1 MKGMIFSEG
10 NGYGHVARDFPISEL
25 LGIPIMTFGMG
36 AEYLKMRKKEFIEIP
51 SPYKIET
58 KGKTKIVA
66 NLRQIMRF
74 FNPSITSDIIKRFQE
89 VDFVIVDGSPIGLI
103 LAKIAGKKTI
113 MITNDTSSLV
123 GVNGIQRPIANEL
136 NQLILSY
143 PEKILVPDF
152 PPPFTVAKYNLMES
166 ENIKMIG
173 PLVENVKQ
181 IKHDK
186 DCLVITT
193 NEMIDKKLKKYLGKN
208 AIYSSE
214 VGNVKPYYESC
225 KIVICHGGHTT
236 ITEAL
241 SYGKPII
248 AIYDKSYSERS
259 NHIKFIEEMG
269 IGYGIEE
276 KAFEAEYLR
285 FLPEIIDSFDK
296 GKLTIYKKIKDRLN
310 PINEI
315 RKSINQLKL

>member
-1 MKGMIFSEG
+1 MKGLIFSEG
-10 NGYGHVARDFPISEL
+10 NGYGHVARDFSISES

-36 AEYLKMRKKEFIEIP
+36 AEYLKMRKKDFIEIP

-74 FNPSITSDIIKRFQE
+74 FNPSITSDIIKRFRE
-89 VDFVIVDGSPIGLI
+89 VDFVIVDGSPLGLI
-103 LAKIAGKKTI
+103 LARIAGKKTI

-123 GVNGIQRPIANEL
+123 GINGIQRPIANEL

-152 PPPFTVAKYNLMES
+152 PPPFTVAKYNLMEN
-166 ENIKMIG
+166 ERIKMIG
-173 PLVENVKQ
+173 PLIESAKQ
-181 IKHDK
+181 AKHNK

-193 NEMIDKKLKKYLGKN
+193 NETINKKLKNYLGDY
-208 AIYSSE
+208 AVYSSE
-214 VGNVKPYYESC
+214 VGNVKPYYGSC
-225 KIVICHGGHTT
+225 KVVICHGGHTT

-241 SYGKPII
+241 SYGKPVI

-259 NHIKFIEEMG
+259 NHVRFIEEMG

-276 KAFEAEYLR
+276 KSFEAEYLK
-285 FLPEIIDSFDK
+285 FLPEIMDSFDAK
-296 GKLTIYKKIKDRLN
+296 MLAIYKKMRNKLN
-310 PINEI
+310 PIKEI
-315 RKSINQLKL
+315 KDSVGELKL